1 MIIVEGPDGA
11 GKSTLIKTLV
21 PWLNE
26 VLLDEWSL
34 AERVVGKDTKTSVN
48 LRAWTDENLAKGF
61 HTTVYDRHR
70 LISDPIYSVAMG
82 KNMEFGGLY
91 EFPWLLEAWN
101 QLVECEPLIIYCLP
115 PYSLVQRNVISDP
128 DNLVTSPFIG
138 SIYHGYVAQISM
150 LSSLYD
156 GVLIYDYSE
165 RDSLEALLENLRQE
179 LL

>member
-11 GKSTLIKTLV
+11 GKSTLINTLV

-34 AERVVGKDTKTSVN
+34 AERVVEKDTNTSVN
-48 LRAWTDENLAKGF
+48 LKTWTNTNIAKGF

-70 LISDPIYSVAMG
+70 LLSDPIYSVAMS
-82 KNMEFGGLY
+82 KDMELSGLY

-101 QLVECEPLIIYCLP
+101 QLLQGEPIIIYCLP
-115 PYSLVQRNVISDP
+115 PYHVVKKNVTSDP
-128 DNLVTSPFIG
+128 SNAVINPFING
-138 SIYHGYVAQISM
+138 IYHGYVAQVSM

-156 GVLIYDYSE
+156 GVLIYDYSKVG
-165 RDSLEALLENLRQE
+165 SLETLIENLKQE